1 MDKAYKALNGMSKS
15 LSDEE
20 LDLQGNVASFVI
32 RVNAVVSTWCRSKDQ
47 THLSKTTKKQSHR
60 IWAQLYDLNTALN
73 PP

>member
-32 RVNAVVSTWCRSKDQ
+32 RVNAVVSPKRPNPMPNPL
-47 THLSKTTKKQSHR
+47 LSKTTKTQTTPESGEP
-60 IWAQLYDLNTALN
+60 AQL
-73 PP
+73 